1 MRSAVTLP
9 AFVRPLISRGR
20 TWWEDRAPRE
30 RALLLVLATILFLWG
45 AWAGVWHPLQQARTA
60 AQSEIRLYTELAT
73 RLRTAGPALQTPAA
87 APIRSQPVQMIVT
100 ITASES
106 ALQIRQIEQQGEV
119 TRVVLETVDFNR
131 LVQWLDR
138 LDRDAG
144 VTVAGGRIERQ
155 TLPGVVTARLSLV
168 RQ

>member
-1 MRSAVTLP
+1 MRPAIALP
-9 AFVRPLISRGR
+9 SFIEPLITRVRS
-20 TWWEDRAPRE
+20 WWEDRAPRE
-30 RALLLVLATILFLWG
+30 RALLLVLAGLVLLWG
-45 AWAGVWHPLQQARTA
+45 GLAGVVGPLQQTRTA
-60 AQSEIRLYTELAT
+60 AQSEIRLYSELAT
-73 RLRTAGPALQTPAA
+73 RLRAAGPALKTPASGT
-87 APIRSQPVQMIVT
+87 IRSQPVQMIVT

-106 ALQIRQIEQQGEV
+106 ALQIRQIEQQGEA
-119 TRVVLETVDFNR
+119 TSVVLEAVDFNR

-144 VTVAGGRIERQ
+144 VTVAAGRIERQ

>member
-1 MRSAVTLP
+1 MRSAFTLP
-9 AFVRPLISRGR
+9 AFVGSLISQGR

-30 RALLLVLATILFLWG
+30 RSLLLVLATILFLWG

-87 APIRSQPVQMIVT
+87 GPIRSQPVQMIVT

-144 VTVAGGRIERQ
+144 VTVAAGRIERQ

>member
-1 MRSAVTLP
+1 MRSVVALRS
-9 AFVRPLISRGR
+9 FIEPLITRGR
-20 TWWEDRAPRE
+20 SWWEDRAPRE
-30 RALLLVLATILFLWG
+30 RALLIVLASLVLLWG
-45 AWAGVWHPLQQARTA
+45 GLAGVVGPLQQTRTA
-60 AQSEIRLYTELAT
+60 AQSEIRLYSELAT
-73 RLRTAGPALQTPAA
+73 RLRAAGPALKTPAA
-87 APIRSQPVQMIVT
+87 GTIRSQPVQMIVT
-100 ITASES
+100 ITASEA

-119 TRVVLETVDFNR
+119 TSVVLEAVDFNR

>member
-9 AFVRPLISRGR
+9 AFVGSLTSRAR
-20 TWWEDRAPRE
+20 TWWDDRAPRE
-30 RALLLVLATILFLWG
+30 RSLLLVLATILLLWG
-45 AWAGVWHPLQQARTA
+45 SWAGIWLPLQQARTA

-73 RLRTAGPALQTPAA
+73 RLRTAGPTLQTPAA
-87 APIRSQPVQMIVT
+87 GTIRSQPVQMIVT

-119 TRVVLETVDFNR
+119 TRVVLQTVDFNR

-138 LDRDAG
+138 LERDAG
-144 VTVAGGRIERQ
+144 VTVAAGRIERQ
-155 TLPGVVTARLSLV
+155 TAPGVVNARLSLV
-168 RQ
+168 RR

>member
-9 AFVRPLISRGR
+9 AFVGSLTSRAR
-20 TWWEDRAPRE
+20 TWWDDRAPRE
-30 RALLLVLATILFLWG
+30 RSLLLVLATILLLWG
-45 AWAGVWHPLQQARTA
+45 SWAGIWLPLQQARTA

-73 RLRTAGPALQTPAA
+73 RLRTAGPTLQTPAA
-87 APIRSQPVQMIVT
+87 GTIRSQPVQMIVT

-138 LDRDAG
+138 LERDAG
-144 VTVAGGRIERQ
+144 VTVAAGRIERQ
-155 TLPGVVTARLSLV
+155 TAPGVVNARLSLV
-168 RQ
+168 RR

>member
-9 AFVRPLISRGR
+9 AFVRPLISRAR
-20 TWWEDRAPRE
+20 TWWDDRAPRE
-30 RALLLVLATILFLWG
+30 RSLLLVLATILLLWG
-45 AWAGVWHPLQQARTA
+45 SWAGIWLPLQQARTA

-73 RLRTAGPALQTPAA
+73 RLRTAGPTLQTPAA
-87 APIRSQPVQMIVT
+87 GTIRSQPVQMIVT

-119 TRVVLETVDFNR
+119 TRVVLQTVDFNR

-138 LDRDAG
+138 LERDAG
-144 VTVAGGRIERQ
+144 VTVAAGRIERQ
-155 TLPGVVTARLSLV
+155 TAPGVVNARLSLV

>member
-9 AFVRPLISRGR
+9 AFVGSLTSRAR
-20 TWWEDRAPRE
+20 TWWDDRAPRE
-30 RALLLVLATILFLWG
+30 RSLLLVLATILLLWG
-45 AWAGVWHPLQQARTA
+45 SWAGIWLPLQQARTA

-73 RLRTAGPALQTPAA
+73 RLRTAGPTLQTPAA
-87 APIRSQPVQMIVT
+87 GTIRTQPVQMIVT

-138 LDRDAG
+138 LERDAG
-144 VTVAGGRIERQ
+144 VTVAAGRIERQ
-155 TLPGVVTARLSLV
+155 TAPGVVNARLSLV